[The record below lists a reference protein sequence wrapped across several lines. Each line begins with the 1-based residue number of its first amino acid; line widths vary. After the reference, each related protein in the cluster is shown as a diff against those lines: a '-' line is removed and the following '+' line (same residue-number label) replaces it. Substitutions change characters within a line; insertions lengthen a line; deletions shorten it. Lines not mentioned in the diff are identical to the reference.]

1 MLPGWLSLRRALSG
15 ADSVLHARAAG
26 AEYTGRSLA
35 VLLVPKYLFPR
46 TCQSGLM
53 ALGQLPPTSC
63 VDWFENPRLQLIP
76 PNLAPH
82 ISSTNFSLSEW
93 IPSGSLEICSSC
105 NQRLN
110 RADVNTQTPNADAQ
124 QLAKSPAEELPG
136 PQTCMQK
143 TGVRWC
149 HTLAGHTNRCC
160 SSNFRILRH
169 EQCTLPFGP
178 MYHLR
183 VRSACIHTTV
193 NATHLQD
200 FSFLAFQ
207 HFKHN

>member
-1 MLPGWLSLRRALSG
+1 MLPGWLSLRRALSS

-63 VDWFENPRLQLIP
+63 VDWFENSAIAAHPPQLSPAHKFHELFTFGMDSIRKFRNLQLLQP
-76 PNLAPH
+76 
-82 ISSTNFSLSEW
+82 E
-93 IPSGSLEICSSC
+93 
-105 NQRLN
+105 
-110 RADVNTQTPNADAQ
+110 ADVNTQTPNADAQ
-124 QLAKSPAEELPG
+124 QLAKSPAAELPG

-143 TGVRWC
+143 TGVRCC

-193 NATHLQD
+193 NATHLQN

-207 HFKHN
+207 HFKHH